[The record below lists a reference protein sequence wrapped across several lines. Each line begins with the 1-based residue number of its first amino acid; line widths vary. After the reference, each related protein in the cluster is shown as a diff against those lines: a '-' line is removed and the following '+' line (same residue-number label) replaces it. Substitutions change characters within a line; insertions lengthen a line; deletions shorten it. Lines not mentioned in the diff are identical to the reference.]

1 MATCGGARWGRKG
14 GGPIPGKGVL
24 FIELKNRI
32 LVSLHKLS
40 DRDTEQLAMEELE
53 LIAHNLT
60 PEGIALFLA
69 CLFDTDGQQKSVVR
83 RDCLRLVGKLASL
96 HKDLMACHLPKM
108 VGNIVRRL
116 KDPDSNIRDACVET
130 IGIMASQV
138 SGFDGLSTIN
148 VFVKPLLEAL
158 AEQHKVLQTGAS
170 LCLARVIESARDPD
184 PHILHRLC
192 PRIVKMLGSPNFLA
206 KASLLNVV
214 GVMVQVP
221 GVVSMSQL
229 PSLLGSVQEEL
240 DNSEWTVKKAAAE
253 TLSNMATA
261 VGGVLGSYRGS
272 VLATLENNR
281 FDKVKPVRDSVT
293 EALQLW
299 KTVYDPNAP
308 PIATSGS
315 SGSASPSRCFEVDA
329 TASISDRRNNMR
341 GLPTSISDTCGRNRS
356 MSNGR
361 AVPPRKRTPISS
373 DKKPNP
379 DFFRK
384 LQDARDSIEW
394 QTFVDCPRHSPQEES
409 LTAEAASSGHLVYHG
424 NCVETAQRCD
434 TPSRACGASDSFTL
448 EEGNGV
454 DLNYD
459 QEGDGELKK
468 PAANGAISSNSY
480 QDPHSA
486 VHRDTSDNPESWG
499 HPQVIKHQSCE
510 YESPWVDG
518 SLRNDGDR
526 TIMDM
531 RTIHRH
537 LHSLERQQ
545 LSMMEMLQ
553 DFMVCAH
560 DSMHDLEGR
569 VAGLEQILED
579 VSQNFGTTDGSSP
592 ASESPRCQGGHPLS
606 QYLSGGGFI
615 NFKNEKDDEDT
626 SVLGSARSQDSLVEK
641 TEHSDEL
648 TSSSSHQIPSAA
660 ETLRRPNFLD
670 CSPLHGGNGND
681 GGMGKGPRRA
691 GVLPREEDPSTG
703 AVWHASKA
711 KITAGVC
718 GSALQRKSVQKHAS
732 RDFNVD
738 KKPNRAAGAPFW
750 ILWSRAMDSVRGG
763 DLDLA
768 YSEILGS
775 SDELL
780 LVRLMG
786 CTGPVLDQLNA
797 ATVFQL
803 VGCIKRF
810 LDQQSFLNCIIPW
823 LQQVSDIVSSNGPN
837 SLGLTRNAKKDL
849 VFSLQEATSSEYAQR
864 WMRAKIAQL
873 AQHLRN
879 AWSSSWSIDIVDN

>member
-1 MATCGGARWGRKG
+1 
-14 GGPIPGKGVL
+14 
-24 FIELKNRI
+24 
-32 LVSLHKLS
+32 
-40 DRDTEQLAMEELE
+40 
-53 LIAHNLT
+53 
-60 PEGIALFLA
+60 
-69 CLFDTDGQQKSVVR
+69 
-83 RDCLRLVGKLASL
+83 
-96 HKDLMACHLPKM
+96 
-108 VGNIVRRL
+108 
-116 KDPDSNIRDACVET
+116 
-130 IGIMASQV
+130 
-138 SGFDGLSTIN
+138 
-148 VFVKPLLEAL
+148 
-158 AEQHKVLQTGAS
+158 
-170 LCLARVIESARDPD
+170 
-184 PHILHRLC
+184 
-192 PRIVKMLGSPNFLA
+192 
-206 KASLLNVV
+206 
-214 GVMVQVP
+214 
-221 GVVSMSQL
+221 
-229 PSLLGSVQEEL
+229 
-240 DNSEWTVKKAAAE
+240 
-253 TLSNMATA
+253 
-261 VGGVLGSYRGS
+261 
-272 VLATLENNR
+272 
-281 FDKVKPVRDSVT
+281 
-293 EALQLW
+293 
-299 KTVYDPNAP
+299 
-308 PIATSGS
+308 
-315 SGSASPSRCFEVDA
+315 
-329 TASISDRRNNMR
+329 MR

-823 LQQVSDIVSSNGPN
+823 LQQVRARCYSWKNPGFWFSGLVSLLSDSYEFIP
-837 SLGLTRNAKKDL
+837 
-849 VFSLQEATSSEYAQR
+849 
-864 WMRAKIAQL
+864 
-873 AQHLRN
+873 
-879 AWSSSWSIDIVDN
+879 DNF